1 MDMENAY
8 QLSVGGSEVRRIT
21 KDDTLIWQRAVEA
34 GASES
39 DVITPTRDSQTLG
52 ADILGECLQQ
62 ETPEGITQLDGITSQ
77 DNNQYINT
85 GVIGNSAKFKVRVE
99 ALFTEDCIP
108 TSGNNYFAGPG
119 TVSRMNLFIEKS
131 RNVGYYVESSTGTA
145 DAVGLF
151 QAELNK
157 FYNIEIDV
165 NTTDST
171 ASMNATDDDGN
182 SMISASKAYTPQTT
196 ITTAFTLFR
205 QASTKPYAGGVKIRR
220 ATFWK
225 NDVMVADFV
234 ACKTSD
240 GTARMFELLGKKL
253 YSNAGS
259 GSFTAGD
266 AITPTPAK
274 PVEIQTVGDK
284 TKNLLST
291 TFDKKR
297 TNSGVTL
304 TPNGD
309 GTYTLNGTASSTA
322 DAKFSL
328 AVKFDTDTTLNIFG
342 CPSGGGSKT
351 WDIYPWDNTTV
362 ARCKTSSGSAATSD
376 YGSGSLDVVFPG
388 GHSTVLTIRVTK
400 GSTVN
405 NLVFKPMLTTDA
417 SATYD
422 DYEPCNKYSVPIVR
436 YSKNVFDGVTY
447 IETREYSNVGISFTN
462 LGDGGVHIAG
472 TPKSSSTISF
482 AGVNAYGDYGL
493 FLDGVKP
500 GDTITIYGCV
510 YQVTASVSGGGI
522 TSVDATNSVKT
533 FTIPSWATTGCLAYR
548 FTKGNTY
555 DAVVYPV
562 VARGNHTNLTFTP
575 YIAPTTQKVFIDA
588 PLRKIGDVADELV
601 VNGNTATVTRNVGEV
616 DSASLSWWL
625 SSSPTRWIS
634 ETGSVPNMY
643 DIGNARGTNI
653 LAEQYPIKTDDTTPS
668 MFQYSTRL
676 YCYNGS
682 ETVTP
687 TGKVIYQ
694 LATPTTETATV
705 SGEIDLTKNT
715 EYTFGIGTSLGASS
729 ATLKYLGE
737 N

>member
-21 KDDTLIWQRAVEA
+21 KDDTLIWQRAVET

-52 ADILGECLQQ
+52 ADILGKCLQQ

-108 TSGNNYFAGPG
+108 TSGNNYFAGSG
-119 TVSRMNLFIEKS
+119 TLSRMNLFIEKS

-182 SMISASKAYTPQTT
+182 SMISASKAYTPKTT

-225 NDVMVADFV
+225 DDVMVADFV

-274 PVEIQTVGDK
+274 PVEIQEVGDK
-284 TKNLLST
+284 TINLIKAVMAT
-291 TFDKKR
+291 VTQNGITA
-297 TNSGVTL
+297 TN
-304 TPNGD
+304 NGD
-309 GTYTLNGTASSTA
+309 GSYTINGTATANTWLNITGNMTSPLTVGSKYKLLGLSADTGNASTRLQVADRSGGTILSNDEGKKAGVTFTYSDPNSLGTIAVQMRIASGYDFNNFVIKPMITA
-322 DAKFSL
+322 DL
-328 AVKFDTDTTLNIFG
+328 
-342 CPSGGGSKT
+342 
-351 WDIYPWDNTTV
+351 
-362 ARCKTSSGSAATSD
+362 
-376 YGSGSLDVVFPG
+376 
-388 GHSTVLTIRVTK
+388 
-400 GSTVN
+400 
-405 NLVFKPMLTTDA
+405 

-422 DYEPCNKYSVPIVR
+422 DFEPYNKYSVPIVR

-533 FTIPSWATTGCLAYR
+533 FTIPSWATTGCLACR
-548 FTKGNTY
+548 ISAGTTY
-555 DAVVYPV
+555 DIDVYPV

-634 ETGSVPNMY
+634 KTGSVPNMY
-643 DIGNARGTNI
+643 DIGNVRGANI

-715 EYTFGIGTSLGASS
+715 EYTFGIGTSLDASS